1 VTRHPLAGLTST
13 GHEEIGAV
21 DETTD
26 ELERI
31 LDDDAERTAR
41 RVVRRHKFGRL
52 SDRRIITLLR
62 PHADASGRAVQ
73 DRQLVE
79 LWFNA
84 FARHVERLRRPNAA
98 G

>member
-1 VTRHPLAGLTST
+1 
-13 GHEEIGAV
+13 V
-21 DETTD
+21 DQTPD
-26 ELERI
+26 ELQRI

-62 PHADASGRAVQ
+62 PHADALGVPVQ

-79 LWFNA
+79 LWFDA
-84 FARHVERLRRPNAA
+84 FARHVENLRRPNASA
-98 G
+98 

>member
-1 VTRHPLAGLTST
+1 M
-13 GHEEIGAV
+13 
-21 DETTD
+21 DDTTD

-62 PHADASGRAVQ
+62 PHADASGRAVH

-79 LWFNA
+79 LWFVA
-84 FARHVERLRRPNAA
+84 FARHVERLRRPDAA
-98 G
+98 S